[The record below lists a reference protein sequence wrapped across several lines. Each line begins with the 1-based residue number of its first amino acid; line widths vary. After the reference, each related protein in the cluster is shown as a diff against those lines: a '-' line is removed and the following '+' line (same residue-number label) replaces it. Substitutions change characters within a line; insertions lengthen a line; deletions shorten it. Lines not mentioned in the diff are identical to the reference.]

1 MKNKYIIII
10 ASIMVVATIVSCD
23 FFDNRW
29 AKHYGGTMTIKVKKG
44 YKVTEATWK
53 DDQLWYLIEPM
64 DSDYEPKKKEFVEN
78 SEYGVLEGKVIF
90 KESK

>member
-1 MKNKYIIII
+1 MNKPLLL
-10 ASIMVVATIVSCD
+10 SILSLLTLLLFSSCQ

-53 DDQLWYLIEPM
+53 DDQLWYLVEPM
-64 DSDYEPKKKEFVEN
+64 DDDYTPKTKEFIEN

-90 KESK
+90 KESR